1 MAALTF
7 SLRTTRNHPLIL
19 GKGGFGRQL
28 ADWLAED
35 GWGTAVFLD
44 DNAPDCAGKLRDFA
58 DPALL
63 KPGRPAFVALGD
75 NELRVTLLQKLAAAG
90 YDTPVYI
97 SDAASVSPSA
107 VLEPGCVVLPQAYV
121 GAGAHLGTGCIVNGG
136 AIVDHDAVLG
146 RGAHVA
152 PGGIVKAGAEVAPFA
167 KVDSGEVIRSP
178 WDHT

>member
-1 MAALTF
+1 MQVLF
-7 SLRTTRNHPLIL
+7 SVRGSHRRPLIL

-28 ADWLAED
+28 ADWLEED
-35 GWGTAVFLD
+35 GWGSADFLD
-44 DNAPDCAGKLRDFA
+44 DNAPGCAGALRDYA

-75 NELRVTLLQKLAAAG
+75 NELRVALLQKLAAAG
-90 YDTPVYI
+90 YETPVYI

-121 GAGAHLGTGCIVNGG
+121 GAGAHLGAGCIVNGG

-146 RGAHVA
+146 RGVHMA
-152 PGGIVKAGAEVAPFA
+152 PGGIVKAGAEVTAFA
-167 KVDSGEVIRSP
+167 KVDSGEIIRSP
-178 WDHT
+178 WEKG